1 VIVTRGHDFPPMRI
15 AIFSEVYWPMVSG
28 VSLVLQRLVGALEAR
43 GHVVRVYTAAY
54 QLPAGV
60 ADHPNVYRAPS
71 KRLFLYPDVQWGF
84 PDWAAI
90 RDDFAA
96 FRPDVVHL
104 ATEFAMGGVG
114 LRLAR
119 AHEVPIIASAHT
131 DYERYAG
138 RYHLE
143 WLMPAGWRYLRWFY
157 GHATRVL
164 CPSHQYE
171 RHLQSRGVRHTGI
184 WSRGVDREAF
194 SPSHR
199 QDAVRTAL
207 GMGPDDPMV
216 LYVGRLA
223 AEKNL
228 HLLLE
233 AWQPLSVRHP
243 RARMVVVG
251 TGPLEEGL
259 RANVPPGVILAGVRT
274 GADLS
279 AIYASADCFAFP
291 SSTETFGNVLLEAMA
306 SGLPSLAVRAGGVLD
321 FAQHGINAWMVAPD
335 SVPAL
340 MEGLEALLSDASLR
354 ARLSAGALET
364 AGQRDWHAIFDGV
377 VTEYQRAI
385 QLSAIDRAA

>member
-1 VIVTRGHDFPPMRI
+1 MRI

-28 VSLVLQRLVGALEAR
+28 VSLVLQRLVAALQAR

-54 QLPAGV
+54 SLPDGQ
-60 ADHPNVYRAPS
+60 ADHPHVYRAPS

-96 FRPDVVHL
+96 FHPDVVHL

-119 AHEVPIIASAHT
+119 AHEVPIVASAHT

-143 WLMPAGWRYLRWFY
+143 WLMPAGWSYLRWFY

-164 CPSHQYE
+164 CPSYQYE
-171 RHLQSRGVRHTGI
+171 RHLQLRGVRHTGI
-184 WSRGVDREAF
+184 WSRGIDREIF
-194 SPSHR
+194 SPAHR
-199 QDAVRTAL
+199 SEEIRAGFGVA
-207 GMGPDDPMV
+207 PDQQMV

-233 AWQPLSVRHP
+233 GWPQIHARHP
-243 RARMVVVG
+243 QARLVVVG
-251 TGPLEEGL
+251 TGPLEDGL
-259 RANVPPGVILAGVRT
+259 RANTPDGVTVAGVRT
-274 GADLS
+274 RSRALGHLRL
-279 AIYASADCFAFP
+279 CR
-291 SSTETFGNVLLEAMA
+291 LL
-306 SGLPSLAVRAGGVLD
+306 
-321 FAQHGINAWMVAPD
+321 
-335 SVPAL
+335 
-340 MEGLEALLSDASLR
+340 
-354 ARLSAGALET
+354 RLSVEHRDVRQRVARGDGIRPAVARGARWRC
-364 AGQRDWHAIFDGV
+364 A
-377 VTEYQRAI
+377 
-385 QLSAIDRAA
+385 

>member
-1 VIVTRGHDFPPMRI
+1 MRI

-28 VSLVLQRLVGALEAR
+28 VSLVLQRLVAALQAR

-54 QLPAGV
+54 PLPDGQ
-60 ADHPNVYRAPS
+60 ADHPQLYRAPS

-96 FRPDVVHL
+96 FHPDVVHL

-119 AHEVPIIASAHT
+119 AHEVPIVASAHT

-143 WLMPAGWRYLRWFY
+143 WLMPAGWSYLRWFY

-164 CPSHQYE
+164 CPSYQYE
-171 RHLQSRGVRHTGI
+171 RHLQLRGVRHTGI
-184 WSRGVDREAF
+184 WSRGIDREIF
-194 SPSHR
+194 SPAHR
-199 QDAVRTAL
+199 SEEIRAGFGVA
-207 GMGPDDPMV
+207 PDQQMV

-233 AWQPLSVRHP
+233 GWPQIHARHP
-243 RARMVVVG
+243 QARLVVVG
-251 TGPLEEGL
+251 TGPLEDGL
-259 RANVPPGVILAGVRT
+259 RANTPDGATVAGVRT
-274 GADLS
+274 GAELS

-321 FAQHGINAWMVAPD
+321 FATHDVNAWMVAPD
-335 SVPAL
+335 SPTAL
-340 MEGLEALLSDASLR
+340 ADGLGTLLSDAALR
-354 ARLSAGALET
+354 SRLAEGALKT

-385 QLSAIDRAA
+385 QLLAIDRAA

>member
-1 VIVTRGHDFPPMRI
+1 MRI

-28 VSLVLQRLVGALEAR
+28 VSLVLQRLVAALEAR
-43 GHVVRVYTAAY
+43 GHSVRVYTAAY
-54 QLPAGV
+54 ELPASV
-60 ADHPNVYRAPS
+60 ADHPGIYRAPS

-90 RDDFAA
+90 REDFAS
-96 FRPDVVHL
+96 FHPDVVHL

-119 AHEVPIIASAHT
+119 THEVPVIASAHT

-171 RHLQSRGVRHTGI
+171 RHLQLRGVRHTGI
-184 WSRGVDREAF
+184 WSRGVDREMFA
-194 SPSHR
+194 PTHR
-199 QDAVRTAL
+199 SEATRASL
-207 GMGPDDPMV
+207 GIGPEQQMV

-233 AWQPLSVRHP
+233 GWPQVHERHP
-243 RARMVVVG
+243 QARLVVVG

-259 RANVPPGVILAGVRT
+259 RAHVPPGVILAGVRT

-321 FAQHGINAWMVAPD
+321 FAEHGTNAWLVEPD

-340 MEGLEALLSDASLR
+340 AKGLDALLEDTALR
-354 ARLSAGALET
+354 DRLSAGALQT

>member
-1 VIVTRGHDFPPMRI
+1 MRI

-54 QLPAGV
+54 QLPDGV

-71 KRLFLYPDVQWGF
+71 RRLFLYPDVQWGF

-104 ATEFAMGGVG
+104 ATEFAMGGMG

-119 AHEVPIIASAHT
+119 AHEVPMIASAHT
-131 DYERYAG
+131 DYERYAA

-184 WSRGVDREAF
+184 WSRGVDRELFA
-194 SPSHR
+194 PTHR
-199 QDAVRTAL
+199 REAVREAL
-207 GMGPDDPMV
+207 GVGSDDQMV

-233 AWQPLSVRHP
+233 GWPQVVDRHP
-243 RARMVVVG
+243 RARLVVVG

-259 RANVPPGVILAGVRT
+259 RTHVPPGVIVAGVRT
-274 GADLS
+274 GAELS
-279 AIYASADCFAFP
+279 ATYASADCFAFP

-306 SGLPSLAVRAGGVLD
+306 SGLPALAVRAGGVLD
-321 FAQHGINAWMVAPD
+321 FAQHGANAWLVAPD

-340 MEGLEALLSDASLR
+340 AEGLGVLLSDASLR
-354 ARLSAGALET
+354 ARLAAGALAT
-364 AGQRDWHAIFDGV
+364 AGERAWDAIFDGV
-377 VTEYQRAI
+377 VSEYQRAI
-385 QLSAIDRAA
+385 QLTAIDRAA